1 MPSSPEITI
10 LPSDALATGGATVT
24 AWQPISLSDGAPSHS
39 GAGAPSHGA
48 TGTLPHVVT
57 GAAGT
62 ATLPRFERR
71 ERATAPTLR
80 AFAVSPKAGIPEDLL
95 AAETAAARASGYAA
109 GYAAGIDEARTTT
122 RERLAA
128 QAAAAETSAA
138 AAEATRERAFQSL
151 FDAAEELEGLA
162 VQSAADIEEQI
173 VSAAWTIAE
182 AIVGQVL
189 ADDDS
194 RSQAA
199 LTRALSLAPSDEDV
213 TVAVSPAD
221 FAVLAGHDEAARNH
235 TESNHIAGNNHNAG
249 STHTA
254 GSSAD
259 NACAATDMTPLRRS
273 RGLRTV
279 TIVADESLT
288 PGDAVA
294 TCGATTIDARL
305 SAAIER
311 VRRVLAP

>member
-10 LPSDALATGGATVT
+10 LPGDAAGTGGATVT
-24 AWQPISLSDGAPSHS
+24 AWQPVSLSDGGAGAASHS
-39 GAGAPSHGA
+39 GAGALSHGA
-48 TGTLPHVVT
+48 SGTLPHVVT

-62 ATLPRFERR
+62 TTLPRFERK

-95 AAETAAARASGYAA
+95 AAESAAARAAGYAA

-128 QAAAAETSAA
+128 QAAAAETAAA

-189 ADDDS
+189 ADDDA

-221 FAVLAGHDEAARNH
+221 FAVLAGNDEAWGAH
-235 TESNHIAGNNHNAG
+235 
-249 STHTA
+249 
-254 GSSAD
+254 AD
-259 NACAATDMTPLRRS
+259 NADAATDLTPLRRS

-279 TIVADESLT
+279 TIVADESLA

-305 SAAIER
+305 SAAVER
-311 VRRVLAP
+311 VRQVLAP